1 MPGATLLAV
10 AAVLAG
16 DRLVFA
22 DTVSA
27 TVLRQVVLPGAAA
40 ALFAAP
46 DGRVVLPLAASDET
60 VLASLT
66 GPTERWPGRIFP
78 MFFDESDRMYVVFPE
93 LLLALSYP
101 ERLPLLRVQVPGVA
115 APWRA
120 ACSSNG
126 LLVAVSPPP
135 GERRVVMIVAEP
147 GALQREVGLAD
158 EPRFV
163 AMSPDGS
170 WLAAGFEDA
179 VEIAFAGEP
188 NGRGRVP
195 VGAGVR
201 ALAVASDGS
210 HLLVGLAG
218 GKGSLAIL
226 RVSTKLDTGAKTRDE
241 IALPG
246 AVTSVAVG
254 GPEVVVI
261 AGDRLLILDKKGRN
275 VARELPVP
283 GARQVVLLPAQ
294 PETTSPQWS
303 TP

>member
-1 MPGATLLAV
+1 M
-10 AAVLAG
+10 
-16 DRLVFA
+16 FA

-27 TVLRQVVLPGAAA
+27 KVLRQVVLPGTAA

-170 WLAAGFEDA
+170 WLAAGFDDA

-226 RVSTKLDTGAKTRDE
+226 RVSTKLDTGATARDE
-241 IALPG
+241 VALPG
-246 AVTSVAVG
+246 AVTSIAVG

-261 AGDRLLILDKKGRN
+261 AGDRLLVLDKKGRK
-275 VARELPVP
+275 VARELSVP
-283 GARQVVLLPAQ
+283 GAGQVVLLPAQ